1 MHCTHIYPCLS
12 SLSLCHSI
20 LLRNSP
26 LATHDSYHPHTQ
38 YPPPIH
44 HTLENATITYDTMV
58 MEHSKDL
65 VKDVF
70 FSPAMTTTE
79 ARDSEGSSICGQ
91 SDSDE
96 SDVASFSPSD
106 LLQDDDP
113 LFLLVLILMKPLL
126 QPTRAPLLPR
136 NNHRRKNKLLCLAK
150 GVLDLPITM
159 ILSRRQKQV
168 MLLVYLVH
176 L

>member
-1 MHCTHIYPCLS
+1 
-12 SLSLCHSI
+12 
-20 LLRNSP
+20 
-26 LATHDSYHPHTQ
+26 
-38 YPPPIH
+38 
-44 HTLENATITYDTMV
+44 MV

-113 LFLLVLILMKPLL
+113 LFFI
-126 QPTRAPLLPR
+126 
-136 NNHRRKNKLLCLAK
+136 
-150 GVLDLPITM
+150 GLDLNETTTTTNKSAIATEKQSSKKKQAS
-159 ILSRRQKQV
+159 LLGKRRSRPTNNNDTVKKAKTSNPVSLPGSPLMDYFDEEDASTEESSDDDDTQR
-168 MLLVYLVH
+168 
-176 L
+176 